1 MHALYFGPSDAPLL
15 GLYHP
20 VAHAR
25 PRRGVLLCYPG
36 PEEAMR
42 VHWAYRNLTQ
52 LLLNSGFHVFRF
64 DYYGTGDS
72 SGPSGEGGLHR
83 WSRDIQ
89 LAAQEFCALAAI
101 DVMSLVGARLGGSM
115 VATVQLDLSDVKV
128 AHRLLW
134 DPVINGADYL
144 TQLEALQHQRI
155 ANSRYPLE
163 RLLDP
168 QAAEA
173 LGYPLRPLVTSSIRQ
188 LDLLTQPL
196 ATAQRITVLTSTPS
210 ANGGLIHQLLN
221 KYRSIEYTTVDEPC
235 HWSTQEVLEQ
245 ALLPTQIIRRIG
257 DLVTQPSGDVL

>member
-20 VAHAR
+20 AVHAR

-52 LLLNSGFHVFRF
+52 LLLGNGFHVFRF

-72 SGPSGEGGLHR
+72 SGPSGEGGMHR
-83 WSRDIQ
+83 WNHDIQ
-89 LAAQEFCALAAI
+89 MAAQEFCALA
-101 DVMSLVGARLGGSM
+101 DVEVMNLIGARLGASM
-115 VATVQLDLSDVKV
+115 VATVQLDLGDVKV
-128 AHRLLW
+128 AHRILW
-134 DPVINGADYL
+134 DPVINGVDYL
-144 TQLEALQHQRI
+144 AQLEALQHQRI

-168 QAAEA
+168 QLPEA
-173 LGYPLRPLVTSSIRQ
+173 LGYPLKPLVSSSILQ

-196 ATAQRITVLTSTPS
+196 ATAQRITVLTSAPS
-210 ANGGLIHQLLN
+210 VKDGLIHQLLN
-221 KYRSIEYTTVDEPC
+221 THSSIEHTTVDEPC
-235 HWSTQEVLEQ
+235 GWSTQEVLEQ
-245 ALLPTQIIRRIG
+245 ALLPTQIIKRIG
-257 DLVTQPSGDVL
+257 DLLTPSSGAGV

>member
-1 MHALYFGPSDAPLL
+1 
-15 GLYHP
+15 
-20 VAHAR
+20 
-25 PRRGVLLCYPG
+25 
-36 PEEAMR
+36 MR

-101 DVMSLVGARLGGSM
+101 DVMSLVGARLGASM